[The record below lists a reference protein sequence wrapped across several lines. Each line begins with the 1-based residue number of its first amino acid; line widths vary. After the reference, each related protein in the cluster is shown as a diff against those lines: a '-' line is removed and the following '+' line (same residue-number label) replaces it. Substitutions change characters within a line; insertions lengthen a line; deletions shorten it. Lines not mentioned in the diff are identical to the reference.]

1 MPDSTLQWSVH
12 PDPNNPHRVARTLK
26 DGNSVAWRVVYDR
39 ASDSEWIT
47 SRGSETPLLKVD
59 YANGLLP
66 SHWQSDS
73 HLNCSHTYNQVYQL
87 TRREC
92 QRGLIES
99 FAYNDRTG
107 QRTGRKTCQRSPI
120 QYLYDGKVD
129 FPREIVLSSGNFFNN
144 TSSVKKWQSL

>member
-1 MPDSTLQWSVH
+1 MPGTTLGLTVQ
-12 PDPNNPHRVARTLK
+12 PDPDNPGRVSRTLR
-26 DGNSVAWRVVYDR
+26 DGSSSTVWRLVYDR
-39 ASDSEWIT
+39 ATNAEWIT
-47 SRGSETPLLKVD
+47 RGSSNSDNVQPLLKMD
-59 YANGLLP
+59 YEKGLLP

-73 HLNCSHTYNQVYQL
+73 GHLNCSHTYNQLYQL

-120 QYLYDGKVD
+120 QYLYDGKVRS
-129 FPREIVLSSGNFFNN
+129 PREIVLSSG
-144 TSSVKKWQSL
+144 